1 MSLNTDISDP
11 VVDPPIS
18 EIKGRALQSG
28 VATSAELS
36 VMTGTGLVGFIVGVP
51 LTVKVQ
57 AKDVNNVAKTT
68 GGDIF

>member
-1 MSLNTDISDP
+1 MSLNTDITDADASL
-11 VVDPPIS
+11 PIS
-18 EIKGRALQSG
+18 EIKGRVLQSAA
-28 VATSAELS
+28 ATSAELS

-51 LTVKVQ
+51 MTVNIQ